1 MRVGLAAA
9 SASPLERYSPPS
21 YSRSRASRGN
31 FRKVLAVAGQGG
43 DAAFPRDEA
52 RRSIAG
58 FRDMAESALRTQFP
72 GPKRKI
78 FLAGTVENSSL
89 RRLLLLPAKTVV
101 VLYVVLDS
109 IVTPVVRPLLGW
121 VARLRFVIRLQD
133 IVAALPPYAILVLL
147 AVPFAFA
154 EPAKIYA
161 LYLMTEGHFST
172 GLVTI
177 SMAYLV
183 SLLVVE
189 RIYHAGREKLKTIPW
204 FAKLMDWLTG
214 IRDRL
219 LAWARATR
227 VWAFSVKLKRTA
239 RALAA
244 KLRLRFR
251 AG

>member
-1 MRVGLAAA
+1 LA
-9 SASPLERYSPPS
+9 RTDV
-21 YSRSRASRGN
+21 N
-31 FRKVLAVAGQGG
+31 FG
-43 DAAFPRDEA
+43 
-52 RRSIAG
+52 
-58 FRDMAESALRTQFP
+58 
-72 GPKRKI
+72 
-78 FLAGTVENSSL
+78 L
-89 RRLLLLPAKTVV
+89 RRLLLFPAKAVV
-101 VLYVVLDS
+101 VLYVVLDG

-133 IVAALPPYAILVLL
+133 IVAALPPYVILVLL
-147 AVPFAFA
+147 AIPFAFA

-161 LYLMTEGHFST
+161 LYLMTEGHFAT
-172 GLVTI
+172 GLGTI

-189 RIYHAGREKLKTIPW
+189 RIYHAGSAKLKTIPW

-214 IRDRL
+214 ISDRL

-227 VWAFSVKLKRTA
+227 IWAFSVKLKRNA

>member
-1 MRVGLAAA
+1 
-9 SASPLERYSPPS
+9 
-21 YSRSRASRGN
+21 
-31 FRKVLAVAGQGG
+31 
-43 DAAFPRDEA
+43 
-52 RRSIAG
+52 
-58 FRDMAESALRTQFP
+58 
-72 GPKRKI
+72 
-78 FLAGTVENSSL
+78 LAGTDENSSL
-89 RRLLLLPAKTVV
+89 RRLLLLPAKAVV
-101 VLYVVLDS
+101 VLYVVLDG
-109 IVTPVVRPLLGW
+109 IVTPMVRPLLGW

-133 IVAALPPYAILVLL
+133 IVAALPAYATLVLL

-161 LYLMTEGHFST
+161 LYLMAEGQFVT

-183 SLLVVE
+183 SLLIVE
-189 RIYHAGREKLKTIPW
+189 RIYHAGRMKLATIPW

-227 VWAFSVKLKRTA
+227 IWAFSVKLKQNA

>member
-1 MRVGLAAA
+1 
-9 SASPLERYSPPS
+9 
-21 YSRSRASRGN
+21 
-31 FRKVLAVAGQGG
+31 
-43 DAAFPRDEA
+43 
-52 RRSIAG
+52 
-58 FRDMAESALRTQFP
+58 
-72 GPKRKI
+72 
-78 FLAGTVENSSL
+78 LAGTDENSRL
-89 RRLLLLPAKTVV
+89 RRLLFLPAKAVV
-101 VLYVVLDS
+101 VLYVVLDG

-147 AVPFAFA
+147 AVPLAFA

-161 LYLMTEGHFST
+161 LYLMAEGHFAS

-183 SLLVVE
+183 SLLIVE
-189 RIYHAGREKLKTIPW
+189 RIYHAGSAKLKTIPW

-219 LAWARATR
+219 LAWVWATR
-227 VWAFSVKLKRTA
+227 IWAFSVKFKRNA

-244 KLRLRFR
+244 KLRLHFR

>member
-1 MRVGLAAA
+1 M
-9 SASPLERYSPPS
+9 P
-21 YSRSRASRGN
+21 
-31 FRKVLAVAGQGG
+31 GG
-43 DAAFPRDEA
+43 SGTVVDAALK
-52 RRSIAG
+52 
-58 FRDMAESALRTQFP
+58 FRGQRGT
-72 GPKRKI
+72 I
-78 FLAGTVENSSL
+78 FLARTDENSSL
-89 RRLLLLPAKTVV
+89 RRLLLLPAKAVV
-101 VLYVVLDS
+101 VLYVVLDG
-109 IVTPVVRPLLGW
+109 IVMPVVRPLLGW

-133 IVAALPPYAILVLL
+133 IVAALPPYAILALL

-161 LYLMTEGHFST
+161 LYLMTEGQFAT

-189 RIYHAGREKLKTIPW
+189 RIYHAGRAKLKTIPW
-204 FAKLMDWLTG
+204 FAKLMDWVAV
-214 IRDRL
+214 ICDRL
-219 LAWARATR
+219 LACARATR
-227 VWAFSVKLKRTA
+227 VWALSVKLKRNA

>member
-1 MRVGLAAA
+1 M
-9 SASPLERYSPPS
+9 
-21 YSRSRASRGN
+21 
-31 FRKVLAVAGQGG
+31 
-43 DAAFPRDEA
+43 A
-52 RRSIAG
+52 RTG
-58 FRDMAESALRTQFP
+58 
-72 GPKRKI
+72 
-78 FLAGTVENSSL
+78 ENSRL
-89 RRLLLLPAKTVV
+89 RRLLLAPAKAVV
-101 VLYVVLDS
+101 VLYVVLDG

-147 AVPFAFA
+147 TVPFAFA

-161 LYLMTEGHFST
+161 LYLMTEGHFAT

-189 RIYHAGREKLKTIPW
+189 RIYHAGQGKLQTIVW

-227 VWAFSVKLKRTA
+227 IWAFSVQLKQNA

>member
-1 MRVGLAAA
+1 M
-9 SASPLERYSPPS
+9 
-21 YSRSRASRGN
+21 
-31 FRKVLAVAGQGG
+31 
-43 DAAFPRDEA
+43 A
-52 RRSIAG
+52 RT
-58 FRDMAESALRTQFP
+58 D
-72 GPKRKI
+72 
-78 FLAGTVENSSL
+78 ENSSL
-89 RRLLLLPAKTVV
+89 RRLLLWPAKAVV
-101 VLYVVLDS
+101 VLYVVLDG
-109 IVTPVVRPLLGW
+109 IVKPVVRPLLGW
-121 VARLRFVIRLQD
+121 VARLRFVLRLQD

-147 AVPFAFA
+147 AVPLAFA

-161 LYLMTEGHFST
+161 LYLMAEGHFAS

-183 SLLVVE
+183 SLLIVE
-189 RIYHAGREKLKTIPW
+189 RIYHAGRMKLATIPW

-227 VWAFSVKLKRTA
+227 VWAFSVKLKQNA
-239 RALAA
+239 RAFAV

>member
-1 MRVGLAAA
+1 LA
-9 SASPLERYSPPS
+9 
-21 YSRSRASRGN
+21 
-31 FRKVLAVAGQGG
+31 
-43 DAAFPRDEA
+43 
-52 RRSIAG
+52 
-58 FRDMAESALRTQFP
+58 RTD
-72 GPKRKI
+72 K
-78 FLAGTVENSSL
+78 NSSI
-89 RRLLLLPAKTVV
+89 RRLLLLPAKAVV
-101 VLYVVLDS
+101 VLYIVLDG
-109 IVTPVVRPLLGW
+109 IVTPVVRPLLRW

-147 AVPFAFA
+147 AIPFAFA

-161 LYLMTEGHFST
+161 LYLMTKGRFAT
-172 GLVTI
+172 GLSTI

-183 SLLVVE
+183 SLLVMD
-189 RIYHAGREKLKTIPW
+189 RIYHAGRAKLKTIPW

-227 VWAFSVKLKRTA
+227 IWAFSVNFSVKLKRTA

>member
-1 MRVGLAAA
+1 MPEESGTV
-9 SASPLERYSPPS
+9 
-21 YSRSRASRGN
+21 
-31 FRKVLAVAGQGG
+31 V
-43 DAAFPRDEA
+43 DAALKFRSQRGTIILARTDE
-52 RRSIAG
+52 
-58 FRDMAESALRTQFP
+58 
-72 GPKRKI
+72 K
-78 FLAGTVENSSL
+78 SSL
-89 RRLLLLPAKTVV
+89 RRLLLLPAKAVV
-101 VLYVVLDS
+101 ILYVVLDG
-109 IVTPVVRPLLGW
+109 IITPVVRPLLGW

-147 AVPFAFA
+147 AIPFAFA

-161 LYLMTEGHFST
+161 LYLMTEGQFAT

-189 RIYHAGREKLKTIPW
+189 RIYHAGRAKLKTIPW

-227 VWAFSVKLKRTA
+227 IWAFSVKLKRNA

>member
-1 MRVGLAAA
+1 MAERSAAK
-9 SASPLERYSPPS
+9 SGS
-21 YSRSRASRGN
+21 
-31 FRKVLAVAGQGG
+31 VV
-43 DAAFPRDEA
+43 DAALKFRGQRGTIYLA
-52 RRSIAG
+52 RT
-58 FRDMAESALRTQFP
+58 D
-72 GPKRKI
+72 
-78 FLAGTVENSSL
+78 ENSSL
-89 RRLLLLPAKTVV
+89 RRLLLLPAKAVV
-101 VLYVVLDS
+101 VLYLVLDG
-109 IVTPVVRPLLGW
+109 IVTPVLRPLLGW

-147 AVPFAFA
+147 AIPFAFA
-154 EPAKIYA
+154 EPAKFYA
-161 LYLMTEGHFST
+161 LYLMTEGHFAT

-189 RIYHAGREKLKTIPW
+189 RIYHAGRAKLKTIPW

-227 VWAFSVKLKRTA
+227 VWAFSVKLKRKA

>member
-1 MRVGLAAA
+1 M
-9 SASPLERYSPPS
+9 
-21 YSRSRASRGN
+21 
-31 FRKVLAVAGQGG
+31 
-43 DAAFPRDEA
+43 A
-52 RRSIAG
+52 RTDG
-58 FRDMAESALRTQFP
+58 
-72 GPKRKI
+72 
-78 FLAGTVENSSL
+78 NSSL
-89 RRLLLLPAKTVV
+89 RRLLLLPAKAIV
-101 VLYVVLDS
+101 VLYVVLDG
-109 IVTPVVRPLLGW
+109 IVTPMVRPLLAW

-147 AVPFAFA
+147 SVPFAFA

-161 LYLMTEGHFST
+161 LYLMTERHFAT

-189 RIYHAGREKLKTIPW
+189 RIYHAGQAKLKTIFW
-204 FAKLMDWLTG
+204 FAKLMDWLIG

-219 LAWARATR
+219 LAWVRATR
-227 VWAFSVKLKRTA
+227 IWAFSVKLKRNA
-239 RALAA
+239 RTLAA

>member
-1 MRVGLAAA
+1 MGNDRAAK
-9 SASPLERYSPPS
+9 SGS
-21 YSRSRASRGN
+21 
-31 FRKVLAVAGQGG
+31 VV
-43 DAAFPRDEA
+43 DAALKF
-52 RRSIAG
+52 RSQTG
-58 FRDMAESALRTQFP
+58 T
-72 GPKRKI
+72 I
-78 FLAGTVENSSL
+78 FLARTDENSGL
-89 RRLLLLPAKTVV
+89 RRLLLLPAKAVV
-101 VLYVVLDS
+101 VLYLVLDG
-109 IVTPVVRPLLGW
+109 IVTPVLRPLLGW

-133 IVAALPPYAILVLL
+133 VVAALPAYAILVLL
-147 AVPFAFA
+147 AIPFAFA
-154 EPAKIYA
+154 EPTKFYA
-161 LYLMTEGHFST
+161 LYLMTEGHFAT

-189 RIYHAGREKLKTIPW
+189 RIYHAGRAKLKTIPW

-227 VWAFSVKLKRTA
+227 VWAFSVNLKRKA